1 MPKGKRRQR
10 AFSWDGEASGAEENY
25 MNGTGSNSTNYRVAG
40 VSERERASGNDHAT
54 DQVNVARPRQS
65 RASRE
70 NRQSNLGPWT

>member
-25 MNGTGSNSTNYRVAG
+25 MNGTGSNSTNYRV
-40 VSERERASGNDHAT
+40 SERERDSSNDHAT
-54 DQVNVARPRQS
+54 DQVNGARPSQS

-70 NRQSNLGPWT
+70 NRQSSRDVA